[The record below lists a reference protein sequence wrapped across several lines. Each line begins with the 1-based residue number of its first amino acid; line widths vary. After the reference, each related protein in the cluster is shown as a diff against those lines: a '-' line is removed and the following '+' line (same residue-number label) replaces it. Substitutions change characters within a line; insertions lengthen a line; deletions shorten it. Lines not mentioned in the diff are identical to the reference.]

1 MSYSV
6 INGAVGKSP
15 LIDKINQIPVW
26 QVKSGV
32 QEQMEQLVTGHSG
45 EICQSV
51 QFSFDSCRKE
61 IKEQLHSLNLETG
74 EENGV
79 RPR

>member
-15 LIDKINQIPVW
+15 LIDKINKIPVW

-45 EICQSV
+45 VICQAAPV
-51 QFSFDSCRKE
+51 SFNMCKME
-61 IKEQLHSLNLETG
+61 IKEQLHSFKLETG
-74 EENGV
+74 EANGV
-79 RPR
+79 R

>member
-26 QVKSGV
+26 QFKSGV
-32 QEQMEQLVTGHSG
+32 RDEMEQLVTNHS
-45 EICQSV
+45 EIYQSV
-51 QFSFDSCRKE
+51 HYSFDACRRE
-61 IKEQLHSLNLETG
+61 IKEQLHGLNLEKG
-74 EENGV
+74 EANEV
-79 RPR
+79 Y

>member
-15 LIDKINQIPVW
+15 LIDKINKIPVW

-32 QEQMEQLVTGHSG
+32 QEQMEQLVTEHSG
-45 EICQSV
+45 VICQSV
-51 QFSFDSCRKE
+51 QFSFDTCRRE
-61 IKEQLHSLNLETG
+61 IKEQLHSLKLET
-74 EENGV
+74 EEADGASC
-79 RPR
+79 R

>member
-26 QVKSGV
+26 QFKSGA
-32 QEQMEQLVTGHSG
+32 QEQMEQLVFGHS
-45 EICQSV
+45 EVICQSV
-51 QFSFDSCRKE
+51 QVSFDACRRE
-61 IKEQLHSLNLETG
+61 IKEQLHRLNLETG
-74 EENGV
+74 EANGV
-79 RPR
+79 RQR

>member
-15 LIDKINQIPVW
+15 LIDKINKIPVW

-32 QEQMEQLVTGHSG
+32 QEQMEQLITGHSG
-45 EICQSV
+45 EICQSAPV
-51 QFSFDSCRKE
+51 LFDTCKKE
-61 IKEQLHSLNLETG
+61 IKEQLHSFKLETG
-74 EENGV
+74 EANGV
-79 RPR
+79 R

>member
-15 LIDKINQIPVW
+15 LIDKINKIPVW

-45 EICQSV
+45 EICQSAPV
-51 QFSFDSCRKE
+51 SFNMCKKE
-61 IKEQLHSLNLETG
+61 IKEQLHSMKLETG
-74 EENGV
+74 EANGV
-79 RPR
+79 R